1 MKALVTGGSGFLGGA
16 IIRQLLEAGYSVR
29 SFSRNRH
36 RRIECLD
43 IEIRQG
49 DITSP
54 EAVIEACEDCDIVFH
69 VAAKVG
75 MWGRYRDFYNV
86 NVRGTDNIIQACR
99 TTGVSRLI
107 YTSTPSVVFDG
118 TDMEGV
124 DETMPYPSNW
134 KVPYPRTKAIA
145 EATILA
151 ANDTTFATAA
161 LRPHLI
167 WGPGDTH
174 LIPGILTRGRERR
187 LFRIGSQSNLVDFT
201 YIDNAAEAHILTARK
216 LWPGSEVAGKAFFI
230 SDGNPIPLWDFVN
243 RVLKCAGLQPVNRWV
258 NPRLAY
264 GGAAFCEMLYRILAT
279 EEEPALT
286 RFLVDEMV
294 TAHWFDISL
303 ANRLLGYYP
312 RISTEE
318 GFERLS
324 RWIRESSTDEKAETR
339 A

>member
-1 MKALVTGGSGFLGGA
+1 MRALVTGGGGFLGRT
-16 IIRQLLEAGYSVR
+16 IVQQLLEAGYSVR
-29 SFSRNRH
+29 TFSRNRH
-36 RRIECLD
+36 PQLERLD

-54 EAVIEACEDCDIVFH
+54 KTVIEACEDCDIVLH

-99 TTGVSRLI
+99 ATGVSHLI

-145 EATILA
+145 EARVLA
-151 ANDTTFATAA
+151 ANDTTLATVA

-167 WGPGDTH
+167 WGPDDAH
-174 LIPGILTRGRERR
+174 LIPAILDRGRRGR
-187 LFRIGSQSNLVDFT
+187 LFRIGSQSRLVDFT
-201 YIDNAAEAHILTARK
+201 YVDNAAEAHLLAAQK
-216 LWPGSEVAGKAFFI
+216 LSPGSEVAGKAFFI

-243 RVLKCAGLQPVNRWV
+243 RVLTCAGVQPVNRSV
-258 NPRLAY
+258 HPKLAY
-264 GGAAFCEMLYRILAT
+264 GGAVFWEMLYRILAI
-279 EEEPALT
+279 EKEPALT